1 MRERLLDRSPITGL
15 EAWFSHDAATGTS
28 TIRYHQDAEPV
39 IEANKR
45 SQSEGDGYSASR
57 DLRRVAGI
65 PAIIVMKW
73 LNELGVNVFERDHWP
88 AVRRLLNDPEWRWLR
103 TAPGKV

>member
-1 MRERLLDRSPITGL
+1 MRERLLDRNPHTGL
-15 EAWFSHDAATGTS
+15 EAWFSHDAATGVS
-28 TIRYHQDAEPV
+28 TIEYRQDAGPV

-45 SQSEGDGYSASR
+45 LQNEGDGYSPSR
-57 DLRRVAGI
+57 DLRRAAGI

-73 LNELGVNVFERDHWP
+73 LVEDGINVFERDHWA
-88 AVRRLLNDPEWRWLR
+88 AVRRKLNDPEWPWLR